1 MSTIT
6 QNKAAVQRFYAEVW
20 NLGKLDVLVDVI
32 HPSVVS
38 HEQNGPDGYGIEHEK
53 RVAIAFRTAFPDC
66 HFTIQDLVAE
76 DDKVVAHLT
85 IQATFTGPWFELA
98 PTGQRLAITGMI
110 LYRFAEGKIVESWSN
125 WDELGLL
132 RQLEAS

>member
-6 QNKAAVQRFYAEVW
+6 QNKAVVQRFYVEVW
-20 NLGKLDVLVDVI
+20 NQGKFDALAELI
-32 HPSVVS
+32 HPSIVS
-38 HEQNGPDGYGIEHEK
+38 HERNGPDVEGIEHEK

-85 IQATFTGPWFELA
+85 LQATFTGPWFDLA
-98 PTGQRLAITGMI
+98 PTGQRLAVTGMI
-110 LYRFAEGKIVESWSN
+110 LYRFTEGKIVESWSN
-125 WDELGLL
+125 WDELGLR
-132 RQLEAS
+132 RQIEAG